1 MTQKGIPK
9 PYLTAQEKEKTKV
22 LYASGKS
29 FNAIGV
35 EIRRSPHT
43 VKRYLQCPEA
53 QEHVEEIKKELSDMF
68 EDLARKMIDS
78 ITDADVLKLNAYQRT
93 LSSGIAVDKMRL
105 LKDQSTQ
112 NISLHEILE
121 LQEKV
126 EDEIERRE
134 SIEK

>member
-1 MTQKGIPK
+1 MAKTFNSK
-9 PYLTAQEKEKTKV
+9 PLSLEEKEKIKV
-22 LYASGKS
+22 MAGSGQT
-29 FNAIGV
+29 FHAIATTLN
-35 EIRRSPHT
+35 RSPHT
-43 VKRYLQCPEA
+43 IKRYLQCPEA
-53 QEHVEEIKKELSDMF
+53 QEHVEQIKEELSDLF
-68 EDLARKMIDS
+68 ENLARKMVSS

-121 LQEKV
+121 IQKKID
-126 EDEIERRE
+126 DEIERRE